1 MYYAGIVSSEDELEY
16 EATGSVMSNCVAF
29 ENYFDICFLW
39 EELVDGIN
47 YDPNVSY
54 SLYIAREDQ
63 ALGCIEYG
71 VWDKTNRP
79 KYRVCLRRYGTA
91 YALSYV
97 NGHFVISDNKYTKI
111 LEIMS
116 VAQDLPKYVVVQE
129 DFGPVK
135 KPKDV
140 AYAIELGNDLTR
152 ILSYIPYCGN
162 SAKIALLTNKDIG
175 VISVSTTADGELGVT
190 NQCVTDKDVTLVCDI
205 KWNKATEVYEYSGV
219 PWFEYISTAMEV
231 TDE

>member
-1 MYYAGIVSSEDELEY
+1 MYYAGVVSSEDELEY
-16 EATGSVMSNCVAF
+16 EATGSVMSDCVAF

-39 EELVDGIN
+39 ENLVKNIEYN
-47 YDPNVSY
+47 PAVTY

-63 ALGCIEYG
+63 SLGCVESG
-71 VWDKTNRP
+71 VWDFENRP

-91 YALSYV
+91 YALSYY
-97 NGHFVISDNKYTKI
+97 NGQFVVSDNKYNKI

-116 VAQDLPKYVVVQE
+116 VAQDLPKYVVIQE
-129 DFGPVK
+129 DFGPEK
-135 KPKDV
+135 KPNDV
-140 AYAIELGNDLTR
+140 AYAIELGNDLTH
-152 ILSYIPYCGN
+152 ILSYIPFCGKE
-162 SAKIALLTNKDIG
+162 AKIALLTNKNIG
-175 VISVSTTADGELGVT
+175 VVSVSTTADGELGVT

-205 KWNKATEVYEYSGV
+205 EWDKDTEVYEYVGV